1 MIMTNSKKVLLDI
14 NCLNVGSKV
23 EFKYKGEEYVL
34 NCYDKSEFRTLR
46 KYYYSVYVK
55 NTLKGMNVDKI
66 SNKYLSL
73 YTFDMMGTKT
83 KYKMAL
89 EEMEMGKIICAE

>member
-1 MIMTNSKKVLLDI
+1 MIMTNSKKVLVDI
-14 NCLNVGSKV
+14 NCLRVDSKI
-23 EFKYKGEEYVL
+23 EFKYKGS
-34 NCYDKSEFRTLR
+34 DFRLR
-46 KYYYSVYVK
+46 KFDGDSYSVFPADRG
-55 NTLKGMNVDKI
+55 LFADGMNVEKI
-66 SNKYLSL
+66 SNQYLSL

>member
-1 MIMTNSKKVLLDI
+1 VFPADRLFAD
-14 NCLNVGSKV
+14 
-23 EFKYKGEEYVL
+23 
-34 NCYDKSEFRTLR
+34 
-46 KYYYSVYVK
+46 
-55 NTLKGMNVDKI
+55 GMNVEKI

-73 YTFDMMGTKT
+73 YTYDMMGTQT

>member
-1 MIMTNSKKVLLDI
+1 MIMTNSKKVLMDI
-14 NCLNVGSKV
+14 NCLRVDSKI
-23 EFKYKGEEYVL
+23 EFKYKGNNY
-34 NCYDKSEFRTLR
+34 RLR
-46 KYYYSVYVK
+46 KFEGDSYSVFPADR
-55 NTLKGMNVDKI
+55 LFADGMNVEKI

-89 EEMEMGKIICAE
+89 EEMEMGTIICAE